1 MSVRQVRQSVVHSL
15 LSSKLG
21 RCPKCIRW
29 SLTGT
34 VVSWVVDIVLLWLQ
48 LPPLFSRLGFVVAA
62 SFTALLMAHLI
73 AFTIRVASHPD
84 VLGSGLTA
92 EGPPQPGRRM
102 AMLRI
107 GWAALSAT
115 VWGYAVFQSPK
126 DAYARKTPSCE
137 SPQWK
142 ISGASIGPVTVCG
155 KNKHVAEE
163 AASTALQNAATTVA
177 NAICGP
183 LSTLACPF
191 CVAGR
196 EQLSITC
203 IDLGTGCSG
212 GTQFSCSAV
221 VTKVNCRCGTS

>member
-1 MSVRQVRQSVVHSL
+1 MSLRQVRQSIVHSL

-29 SLTGT
+29 SLSGT
-34 VVSWVVDIVLLWLQ
+34 VVSWAVEALFLRLQ
-48 LPPLFSRLGFVVAA
+48 LPSVFSRLGFVIAA
-62 SFTALLMAHLI
+62 SFTALWIAHWI
-73 AFTIRVASHPD
+73 IFTIRIASQPVVAS
-84 VLGSGLTA
+84 SGLSP
-92 EGPPQPGRRM
+92 EVSSHGRRI

-107 GWAALSAT
+107 GWAGLTAA
-115 VWGYAVFQSPK
+115 VWGYAVFRSPNNANAQK
-126 DAYARKTPSCE
+126 PASCE
-137 SPQWK
+137 SPHWK
-142 ISGASIGPVTVCG
+142 ASNASIGPVTVCG
-155 KNKHVAEE
+155 KNRHVAEE
-163 AASTALQNAATTVA
+163 AAAIALQNAATAVA
-177 NAICGP
+177 NAICNP

-203 IDLGTGCSG
+203 TDLGTPCSG